1 MLVVLFFVSSIH
13 FLHGFGFP
21 SSRSFVHNYFSTT
34 AKNGKVCHPQLNK
47 LSMTISDSYSAPIM
61 SAEEMRRSGLGTVS
75 VGNFKIWFIRFYS
88 ES

>member
-13 FLHGFGFP
+13 FLHGFGL
-21 SSRSFVHNYFSTT
+21 RSFVHNYFSTT

-47 LSMTISDSYSAPIM
+47 LSMTLSDSHSAPIM

-75 VGNFKIWFIRFYS
+75 VGNFKI
-88 ES
+88 